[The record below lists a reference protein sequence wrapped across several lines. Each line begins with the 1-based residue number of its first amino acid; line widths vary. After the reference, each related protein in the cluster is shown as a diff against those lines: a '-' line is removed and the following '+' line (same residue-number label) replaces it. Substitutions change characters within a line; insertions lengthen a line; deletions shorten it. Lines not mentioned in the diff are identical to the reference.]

1 MKENHL
7 DSLSERENDV
17 KDGTIFW
24 LTDCPVKIFLLINL
38 GEKKTDWRGSTFYD
52 VGFEPHFGFL
62 ELLGDVFGGEKGEKM
77 MNEGGFKNGAIGR
90 RVGK

>member
-24 LTDCPVKIFLLINL
+24 LTDCPVKIFPLINL
-38 GEKKTDWRGSTFYD
+38 KKKDRLKRKHIYD